1 MERIN
6 LPKWQYSVNCRFFN
20 KLSDA
25 KKFANETEAN
35 EILLMRG
42 TSEQILYLYH
52 PMSERFE
59 RVQTVREA
67 KIKLNK
73 I

>member
-1 MERIN
+1 MTYTTPDNSNFATLKQAMQWANDTEQTEIA
-6 LPKWQYSVNCRFFN
+6 LTHLN
-20 KLSDA
+20 KS
-25 KKFANETEAN
+25 
-35 EILLMRG
+35 EIIYQL
-42 TSEQILYLYH
+42 H
-52 PMSERFE
+52 PMSERLE

>member
-1 MERIN
+1 MTYTTPDNSEFATLKQAMQWANTHEQTEIALTN
-6 LPKWQYSVNCRFFN
+6 LN
-20 KLSDA
+20 KS
-25 KKFANETEAN
+25 
-35 EILLMRG
+35 EIIYQL
-42 TSEQILYLYH
+42 H
-52 PMSERFE
+52 PMSERLE

>member
-1 MERIN
+1 MKYATPNNSEFATLKQAIQWANDTEQTEIR
-6 LPKWQYSVNCRFFN
+6 LTHQN
-20 KLSDA
+20 KS
-25 KKFANETEAN
+25 
-35 EILLMRG
+35 EIIYQL
-42 TSEQILYLYH
+42 H

-73 I
+73 